1 MQLFLDTGSRPYF
14 SATLST
20 TMAYPTYNTVY
31 TVAVTANNGCV
42 NYDSVLVTVN
52 PVPSPAIIIQTSNGF
67 ICNTIA
73 DNYQWYYNGAL
84 VFGATNDS
92 YNSLL
97 PGSYFVVISNN
108 SNCTD
113 TSNVIIYSLT
123 VGIDEEDQPEI
134 SIFPNPANDV
144 LHCKIE
150 QINFSPLK
158 IELFDI
164 IGNSLFIRYTEPGNA
179 IILFDVSSLAN
190 GLYFVK

>member
-1 MQLFLDTGSRPYF
+1 L
-14 SATLST
+14 
-20 TMAYPTYNTVY
+20 AYPTSNTVY

-42 NYDSVLVTVN
+42 NYDSVFVTVN
-52 PVPSPAIIIQTSNGF
+52 PVPSPVIIVQTGTGF

-73 DNYQWYYNGAL
+73 ASYQWYYNGAL
-84 VFGATNDS
+84 VFGATNNS

-97 PGSYFVVISNN
+97 PGSYFVVVANN

-134 SIFPNPANDV
+134 SIYPNPANDV

-150 QINFSPLK
+150 QINFSALK

-164 IGNSLFIRYTEPGNA
+164 IGNSLFTRYTEPGNA
-179 IILFDVSSLAN
+179 IILFDVSNLAN
-190 GLYFVK
+190 GLYFVNIKSDANNLLISKKVIINK